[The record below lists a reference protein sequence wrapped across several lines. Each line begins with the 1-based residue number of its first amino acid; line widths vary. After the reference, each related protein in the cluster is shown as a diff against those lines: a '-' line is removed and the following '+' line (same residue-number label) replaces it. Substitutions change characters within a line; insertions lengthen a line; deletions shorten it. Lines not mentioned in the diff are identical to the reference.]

1 MMDIDSTMDKGS
13 MSLVESYLL
22 RSIPDLGQHS
32 IISIT
37 VVCGDQ
43 FSCEHLV
50 SVSDAFSPLS
60 LLHML
65 TVTFNRFPIYMIMI
79 PICLI

>member
-1 MMDIDSTMDKGS
+1 MDIDLTTVKGS
-13 MSLVESYLL
+13 MSLVELL

-37 VVCGDQ
+37 VVCGDR
-43 FSCEHLV
+43 FSCKRLV
-50 SVSDAFSPLS
+50 SVSDVFSPLS

-65 TVTFNRFPIYMIMI
+65 TVTFNRFLIYMMMI

>member
-1 MMDIDSTMDKGS
+1 MDIDLTTVKGS
-13 MSLVESYLL
+13 MSLVELL

-32 IISIT
+32 IIYIT
-37 VVCGDQ
+37 VVCGDR
-43 FSCEHLV
+43 FSYERLV
-50 SVSDAFSPLS
+50 SVSDVFSPLS

-65 TVTFNRFPIYMIMI
+65 TVTFNRFLIYMMMI